1 MIFANSHGIFHLII
15 PNKRHIIQDIHP
27 KYVLEWGGV
36 NRAVNCQA
44 HVLFHTGV
52 NNPNSQLHSQYFFPI
67 LCNPLPLFVK
77 TTSCW

>member
-44 HVLFHTGV
+44 HV
-52 NNPNSQLHSQYFFPI
+52 
-67 LCNPLPLFVK
+67 
-77 TTSCW
+77 